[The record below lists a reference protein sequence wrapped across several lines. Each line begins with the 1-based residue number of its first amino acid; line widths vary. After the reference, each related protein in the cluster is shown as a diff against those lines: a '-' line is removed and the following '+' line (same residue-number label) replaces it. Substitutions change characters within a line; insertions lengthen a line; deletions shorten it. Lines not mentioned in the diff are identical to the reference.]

1 MVWDKVEDFG
11 EERTGGAVETK
22 ADAFNPNR
30 PGRMVLS
37 SH

>member
-22 ADAFNPNR
+22 ADGFGPNHR
-30 PGRMVLS
+30 RQNGS
-37 SH
+37 I